1 MAKQRLMNKY
11 GGKTQFGIKTK
22 ITKKLM
28 KIAGLCRPEDKPKAV
43 NVYVC
48 LPSEKQLCLNEAIKQ
63 GLVNKKT
70 HIVAIEQDQWICQKI
85 RKKLRLKKIT
95 GKIKSFTVI
104 NKNLLDITADQL
116 IEAADGNSIDFCYFD
131 TCNTL
136 SPEYQNWVEE
146 ISGACDNEVVL
157 MSNIMPAR
165 VVAHLA
171 DDYIDSSDYWKC
183 LEECWSV
190 GAIAPKNRWWGEV
203 HQCMEDKTQLET
215 CCIIN
220 YKEEGMGCPMTVTIS
235 SDNNFLRRSHSEW
248 KKLLNKHVD
257 PVQRLGY
264 K

>member
-11 GGKTQFGIKTK
+11 GGKTQFGIKTQ

-28 KIAGLCRPEDKPKAV
+28 KIAGLCRPEGKRKAV

-48 LPSEKQLCLNEAIKQ
+48 LPSDKQLCLKEAIKQ
-63 GLVNKKT
+63 KLVDKKT
-70 HIVAIEQDQWICQKI
+70 HIVAIEQDQWICQRI
-85 RKKLRLKKIT
+85 RIKLGLKKKA

-104 NKNLLDITADQL
+104 NKNLLDITESEL
-116 IEAADGNSIDFCYFD
+116 IEAADGNRIDFCYFD

-136 SPEYQNWVEE
+136 NNEYQNWIEE

-165 VVAHLA
+165 VISDLVR
-171 DDYIDSSDYWKC
+171 YEDSSDYWKC

-215 CCIIN
+215 CCLIN

-235 SDNNFLRRSHSEW
+235 SDNNFLKRSHAEW
-248 KKLLNKHVD
+248 KKLLKKHID
-257 PVQRLGY
+257 PVQKLGY
-264 K
+264 A